1 MAVKDSI
8 LHLHSYSIPTM
19 VSKQLTY
26 KNWLEGEFELSTV
39 YSIIDS
45 GCKNSIPSIDPKSIQ
60 PEEISKINKK
70 QAAIFKTRIKEYSS
84 QLITDFNTRYTT
96 SFSPST
102 TLKIQVNAIIAL
114 VRGQKQ
120 KFSPDDIIIEKTGQL
135 IPKIFAVHFQ
145 NYVNQKLNGIA
156 ITPHFIPSPNSK
168 IFNHSKYILPEVYFE
183 SMVALYMHLSKFDQT
198 IDPKALFQDGYKGLF
213 QDEPF
218 NDAPEIFTSGYGLQ
232 LFHHL
237 EEALIVQPDKPG
249 DYALIHRMLIHKEA
263 HAIKPNVSLEK
274 FFEYV
279 NTLREIKLNPSS
291 NRSSSS
297 ELKKNIIRFFLRR
310 YFYKT
315 RTNNKKEIEQL
326 VEKVIEQKTT

>member
-1 MAVKDSI
+1 ME
-8 LHLHSYSIPTM
+8 
-19 VSKQLTY
+19 SKQLTY
-26 KNWLEGEFELSTV
+26 QNWLKGQFELSTV
-39 YSIIDS
+39 YAL
-45 GCKNSIPSIDPKSIQ
+45 IDPGNENTIPKIYPSNIQ

-70 QAAIFKTRIKEYSS
+70 QEEIFEKLIKEYSAS
-84 QLITDFNTRYTT
+84 LIADFNARYTT
-96 SFSPST
+96 SPSPKT

-168 IFNHSKYILPEVYFE
+168 LFDHSKYILPEVYFE

-198 IDPKALFQDGYKGLF
+198 IDPAALFRDGYKDLF
-213 QDEPF
+213 KDEPY
-218 NDAPEIFTSGYGLQ
+218 NDTPEIFISGYGLQ
-232 LFHHL
+232 LFHQL
-237 EEALIVQPDKPG
+237 EEMLIVQPDKPG
-249 DYALIHRMLIHKEA
+249 DYVLIHRMLIHKETQ
-263 HAIKPNVSLEK
+263 AIKSNVSLEK

-279 NTLREIKLNPSS
+279 NAIGGINLNPSS
-291 NRSSSS
+291 NRPSNS
-297 ELKKNIIRFFLRR
+297 ELKKNILRYFLRR
-310 YFYKT
+310 YLYKT
-315 RTNNKKEIEQL
+315 RTHDTKEIERL